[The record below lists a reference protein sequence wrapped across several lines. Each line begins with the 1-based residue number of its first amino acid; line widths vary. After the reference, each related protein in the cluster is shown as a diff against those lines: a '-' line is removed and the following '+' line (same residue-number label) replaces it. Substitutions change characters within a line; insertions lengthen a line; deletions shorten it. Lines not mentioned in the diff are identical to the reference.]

1 LLDSAPKEPSPT
13 NPFAPK
19 IKWRPSDYDMSI
31 FEQKVAIALDPMQVF
46 EELQQGTLTSAHM
59 DSLKSLYPKIYQNM
73 VLRVQEYAINNPTEM
88 NYNKRLKLSTILGFP
103 IDDSVRPENMRYLQQ
118 TWTSGE
124 TVDVNKD
131 EAIQASVNISDQ
143 MMTPEQAIE
152 AKG

>member
-1 LLDSAPKEPSPT
+1 
-13 NPFAPK
+13 
-19 IKWRPSDYDMSI
+19 
-31 FEQKVAIALDPMQVF
+31 VAIALDPMQVF